1 MIKVIKE
8 NEGAIV
14 TKGQETILLTGSIY
28 DGSNLGK
35 SPAIIA
41 LSELG
46 SGLFCAKAT
55 LQSENSCL
63 SWLQELKE
71 TLGNEITF
79 HLTGKQ
85 SKEDLAEL
93 QILCQQAEIEAQFPI
108 PEKQPLLYSLA
119 TGVNANGIIEKED
132 LYEKTGGFSFSLTLT
147 KEIEQ
152 AISELE
158 KKIKDSWF
166 TINTKGRTDSIILLK
181 ELKQN
186 LEQLGESYI
195 GPVNSES
202 DLKFPKSLKE
212 AIKDYSGSEAK
223 NGRQQTTT
231 VGGLL
236 KTLDFHF
243 TRYTVLTTKFTQVP
257 VLTATWHTSEPS
269 ADTDSASATP
279 MPDINESKST
289 PPPPPPAELKA
300 GAKARREEE
309 AAVTVLTNA
318 MEFADD
324 NAEDLPPPPPPSNP
338 DLQQPLPDFNDSDF
352 PPPPPPPPPSDE
364 EQMPLADFDD
374 IELPPPPPMDFE
386 TGPETQVSPIEE
398 VNSGA
403 TPTDGT
409 GPDTTEKK
417 DSANITAEMQSI
429 MARRGAIGGPDS
441 ETEAGEDDSWSDQ
454 EDNSG
459 PNQSPSTLFQRQ
471 QSQSQ
476 EADNSNPLQYN

>member
-8 NEGAIV
+8 GEGSIV
-14 TKGQETILLTGSIY
+14 AKGQETILLAGSTY
-28 DGSNLGK
+28 GGGNLGK
-35 SPAIIA
+35 NIAIIG

-71 TLGNEITF
+71 ALGNEITF

-119 TGVNANGIIEKED
+119 TGVNANGVIEKAD
-132 LYEKTGGFSFSLTLT
+132 LDVKTGGFSFSLTLT

-166 TINTKGRTDSIILLK
+166 TINTKGRTDSIVLLK

-243 TRYTVLTTKFTQVP
+243 TQYTVLTTKFTQTPAKTV
-257 VLTATWHTSEPS
+257 TWHASEPS
-269 ADTDSASATP
+269 ADTDNKGLDTPTKSA
-279 MPDINESKST
+279 
-289 PPPPPPAELKA
+289 PPPPPAELKA
-300 GAKARREEE
+300 DAKARRE
-309 AAVTVLTNA
+309 AAALANA
-318 MEFADD
+318 MELADD
-324 NAEDLPPPPPPSNP
+324 NTEDLPPPPPSSPG
-338 DLQQPLPDFNDSDF
+338 LQQPLSDNNSDF
-352 PPPPPPPPPSDE
+352 LPPPPPPLSDE
-364 EQMPLADFDD
+364 EQMLLTNFDN
-374 IELPPPPPMDFE
+374 IELPPPPPSMSSDIAQ
-386 TGPETQVSPIEE
+386 ETQNPVAVVEPEAKAETEVEAKVEAKSEE
-398 VNSGA
+398 K
-403 TPTDGT
+403 
-409 GPDTTEKK
+409 TEEKVTEAVK
-417 DSANITAEMQSI
+417 PKTEVRAINAAFPAITA
-429 MARRGAIGGPDS
+429 RRAAVEGSDS
-441 ETEAGEDDSWSDQ
+441 EDSDSDSKSNEGEDEMDS
-454 EDNSG
+454 NS
-459 PNQSPSTLFQRQ
+459 STLFQRQ

>member
-1 MIKVIKE
+1 MPTTMIKVIKE

-158 KKIKDSWF
+158 KKLKIHGLLL
-166 TINTKGRTDSIILLK
+166 ILK
-181 ELKQN
+181 E
-186 LEQLGESYI
+186 EQI
-195 GPVNSES
+195 
-202 DLKFPKSLKE
+202 
-212 AIKDYSGSEAK
+212 A
-223 NGRQQTTT
+223 
-231 VGGLL
+231 
-236 KTLDFHF
+236 
-243 TRYTVLTTKFTQVP
+243 
-257 VLTATWHTSEPS
+257 
-269 ADTDSASATP
+269 
-279 MPDINESKST
+279 
-289 PPPPPPAELKA
+289 
-300 GAKARREEE
+300 
-309 AAVTVLTNA
+309 
-318 MEFADD
+318 
-324 NAEDLPPPPPPSNP
+324 
-338 DLQQPLPDFNDSDF
+338 
-352 PPPPPPPPPSDE
+352 
-364 EQMPLADFDD
+364 
-374 IELPPPPPMDFE
+374 
-386 TGPETQVSPIEE
+386 
-398 VNSGA
+398 
-403 TPTDGT
+403 
-409 GPDTTEKK
+409 
-417 DSANITAEMQSI
+417 
-429 MARRGAIGGPDS
+429 
-441 ETEAGEDDSWSDQ
+441 
-454 EDNSG
+454 
-459 PNQSPSTLFQRQ
+459 
-471 QSQSQ
+471 
-476 EADNSNPLQYN
+476 